1 MKDDYWDD
9 VLVQK
14 SNKYHNE
21 IEKMENEAKE
31 ALKLSKKL
39 ELGYQVTS
47 QPGKFI
53 SKDLTEDE

>member
-1 MKDDYWDD
+1 
-9 VLVQK
+9 
-14 SNKYHNE
+14 
-21 IEKMENEAKE
+21 MENEAKE